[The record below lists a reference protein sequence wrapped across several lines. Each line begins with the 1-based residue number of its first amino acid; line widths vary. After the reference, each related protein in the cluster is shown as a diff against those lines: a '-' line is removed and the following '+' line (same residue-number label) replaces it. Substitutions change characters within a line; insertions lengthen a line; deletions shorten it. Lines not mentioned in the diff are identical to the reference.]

1 MNRKSFTGP
10 QNWVFKVDQALPNR
24 KQTLRTRWKK
34 KYGGRHLCKKM
45 KDGRWFRVGEAVRR
59 R

>member
-24 KQTLRTRWKK
+24 KQALRTRWKK
-34 KYGGRHLCKKM
+34 KYGGRHLARK
-45 KDGRWFRVGEAVRR
+45 
-59 R
+59 